1 MEGRIRSLLLGWLYL
16 LAIMLSTLAHA
27 EETQS
32 EDIQLEQVTDPLVQ
46 PQIERMDFEEANVN
60 PDNFEIIASF
70 GILSI
75 EDFSVNSVIGAKLVY
90 RVSENFFTDVEFGSS
105 TAGESSIETILLGPS
120 ILSTDERDLTYY
132 TLNIGY
138 DIFPSESFI
147 TDNLTINTAFYAIM
161 GAGNTTFAGSDN
173 FTFSFGFGY
182 RAVINHY
189 LTGYFDVRDHTFELD
204 LFGVNKRTQ
213 NIEMTLGIGFYF

>member
-16 LAIMLSTLAHA
+16 LIMSTSTLAHA
-27 EETQS
+27 EDVQS
-32 EDIQLEQVTDPLVQ
+32 EDIQLEQVADPVVQ
-46 PQIERMDFEEANVN
+46 PNIERMDFEEANVN
-60 PDNFEIIASF
+60 PDNFEIVASF

-75 EDFSVNSVIGAKLVY
+75 EDFSVNAVIGAKLTY
-90 RVSENFFTDVEFGSS
+90 RVSENFFTSVEFGAS
-105 TAGESSIETILLGPS
+105 TAGESSIETLLPGSP
-120 ILSTDERDLTYY
+120 ILSTDERDLSYY

-138 DIFPSESFI
+138 DMFPGESFV

-189 LTGYFDVRDHTFELD
+189 LTGYIDVRDHTFELD
-204 LFGVNKRTQ
+204 LFGVSKRTQ
-213 NIEMTLGIGFYF
+213 NIEMSFGLGFYF